1 MMGHEDD
8 FFYEGPESKQFSF
21 GGYMVSATTTQLFPC
36 SMEAVTDNGHK
47 WTLLFSNKTLLK
59 NKQPSGPDPWVLVCW
74 PLI

>member
-47 WTLLFSNKTLLK
+47 
-59 NKQPSGPDPWVLVCW
+59 
-74 PLI
+74 